1 MSELLKKINDGQKRA
16 VVALRT
22 GDTVKVYQ
30 KIKEGDKERVQMFQ
44 GTVIRVSRELS
55 HTASFTVRK
64 IASGIGV
71 ERTFLLHSP
80 LITKIEITARGKVR
94 RNFLTYMRKRVGKS
108 TRLSATQFDRAAANE
123 LIGGQDAQD
132 ADIATPTADTT
143 TPADTATAPLAEA
156 DQAAEAVLE
165 SDAKT
170 PEIQAEKADTAEEAT
185 ESAE

>member
-16 VVALRT
+16 VVALKT

-44 GTVIRVSRELS
+44 GTVINTKSLGS

-64 IASGIGV
+64 IASGVGV
-71 ERTFLLHSP
+71 EKSFLLHSP

-94 RNFLTYMRKRVGKS
+94 RNFLTYMRKRTGKA
-108 TRLSATQFDRAAANE
+108 TRLGATRFDRAAANE
-123 LIGGQDAQD
+123 LIGAAESDSAALKGSSD
-132 ADIATPTADTT
+132 
-143 TPADTATAPLAEA
+143 AEA
-156 DQAAEAVLE
+156 DNAEAEAILAAEE
-165 SDAKT
+165 KT
-170 PEIQAEKADTAEEAT
+170 PEVQAEKADTQEGET

>member
-44 GTVIRVSRELS
+44 GTVINTKNLGS

-71 ERTFLLHSP
+71 EKSFLLHSP

-94 RNFLTYMRKRVGKS
+94 RNFLTYMRKRTGKS
-108 TRLSATQFDRAAANE
+108 TRLASTRFDRVAANE
-123 LIGGQDAQD
+123 LVGGEEELTGGEEQ
-132 ADIATPTADTT
+132 
-143 TPADTATAPLAEA
+143 AE
-156 DQAAEAVLE
+156 EILE
-165 SDAKT
+165 SEEKT
-170 PEIQAEKADTAEEAT
+170 PEVQAEKADVQEDET

>member
-44 GTVIRVSRELS
+44 GTVINTKSLGS

-64 IASGIGV
+64 IASGVGV
-71 ERTFLLHSP
+71 EKSFLLHSP

-94 RNFLTYMRKRVGKS
+94 RNFLTYMRKRTGKS
-108 TRLSATQFDRAAANE
+108 TRLANTRFDRVAANE
-123 LIGGQDAQD
+123 LVGGE
-132 ADIATPTADTT
+132 
-143 TPADTATAPLAEA
+143 EA
-156 DQAAEAVLE
+156 AAETEANEKAEEVLE
-165 SDAKT
+165 AEENT
-170 PEIQAEKADTAEEAT
+170 PEVQAEKADVQEDEAEP
-185 ESAE
+185 AE